1 MKSLSVDLYHPHF
14 KSADYSLSI
23 FHYLPPIDYTFM
35 KYLFIMAASL
45 LMVTACTDP
54 LQEIENAILITQP
67 QPGEGMEEERS
78 EIICSFESIERQAK
92 FPGGITAWEN
102 HLTQYLKQPT
112 GACIE
117 GKVFLAFRVKASG
130 KITNIQ
136 VSRGITP
143 EADQIAVNVLK
154 ASPDWIPG
162 KTRDGKP
169 IDSNMAIM
177 IRFGLKH

>member
-1 MKSLSVDLYHPHF
+1 
-14 KSADYSLSI
+14 
-23 FHYLPPIDYTFM
+23 M
-35 KYLFIMAASL
+35 KYLFIMAVGL
-45 LMVTACTDP
+45 LVVTCADP
-54 LQEIENAILITQP
+54 MQEIENEILITQP
-67 QPGEGMEEERS
+67 QSGEGMEEEKA
-78 EIICSFESIERQAK
+78 EIVCYFGHFELEAK

-102 HLTQYLKQPT
+102 HLTQYLLKQPR
-112 GACIE
+112 GAGIE

-143 EADQIAVNVLK
+143 EADQIAINVLK

-162 KTRDGKP
+162 KTRDGNP

-177 IRFGLKH
+177 IRFGLNH